1 MGVWYLVLKMYFG
14 CLNEMKEVC
23 VEGRTLEL
31 GLKNTLSGCMRQQ
44 VRGGSLKRND

>member
-14 CLNEMKEVC
+14 CLNEMKEIC

-31 GLKNTLSGCMRQQ
+31 GLKNPLSACIRQQ
-44 VRGGSLKRND
+44 VRGRSFKIND